1 MRRLILIGMLLGVA
15 ACKKKAQV
23 VPAPPPTPTP
33 TPVVQLPAVQEPP
46 PPVIEPKPRPKP
58 RPAIIP
64 PPPVPA
70 APAPRLGEI
79 VTDTRRRTLEAE
91 YKQSVE
97 RANAALRK
105 VAGKTLTATQLES
118 VQRINTFLKQA
129 ETSKEKDVAEALQ
142 LARRAALLGDDLQK
156 SLP

>member
-97 RANAALRK
+97 RAKAALRK

>member
-1 MRRLILIGMLLGVA
+1 MRRLILIAMLLGVA

-23 VPAPPPTPTP
+23 VTAPPPTPTP
-33 TPVVQLPAVQEPP
+33 VVQVPAVQEPP
-46 PPVIEPKPRPKP
+46 PPVSEPKPRPKP

-64 PPPVPA
+64 PSPVPA
-70 APAPRLGEI
+70 APAPRLSEI
-79 VTDTRRRTLEAE
+79 VTDTRRKTLEAE

-105 VAGKTLTATQLES
+105 VAGKTVTATQLES
-118 VQRINTFLKQA
+118 VQRIGMFLKQA
-129 ETSKEKDVAEALQ
+129 ETSKGKDVAEALQ